1 MKYNV
6 YTCHMYHNNSLSF
19 ACVKYGMEF
28 EQTIVGQGIAAL
40 SLLNRT
46 NKQGISTLVVDRD

>member
-1 MKYNV
+1 
-6 YTCHMYHNNSLSF
+6 MYHNNSLSF